1 MSEPESKVDQSA
13 PAGRGHWKGWAAVA
27 VVVVVVA
34 GVVATVTL
42 VANRDKVVGA
52 PTTSPTVVVPTTTT
66 TAPETSVL
74 PTTPDKANAA
84 AALSRF
90 FTAATTLDAQLHDA
104 ATAINGTGPPW
115 TAVTEPVA
123 RKVRAADLVPVGR
136 AIPAGMP
143 RELVRSV
150 VLVYSD
156 LVSRRYAM
164 ADFAHALRVDPHVTP
179 TSDDLLRNLH
189 NGHAA
194 AARFESDL
202 AAARSLAATIPAF
215 PARPADSRQA
225 AEVAVVVQFVG
236 LANGGCDSRGGHVFT
251 TPPSI
256 VWQRAPFYPGGP
268 MADGTVAGI
277 RFQAD
282 HQSDGTWRVNINAC

>member
-1 MSEPESKVDQSA
+1 
-13 PAGRGHWKGWAAVA
+13 VA
-27 VVVVVVA
+27 VVVVA
-34 GVVATVTL
+34 GVVAAVAL
-42 VANRDKVVGA
+42 IANRDTVVGA
-52 PTTSPTVVVPTTTT
+52 PTASPTVVAPTTTTTT
-66 TAPETSVL
+66 TAPTTTTTPGTSVL
-74 PTTPDKANAA
+74 PTTADKADAV

-104 ATAINGTGPPW
+104 AAAINGTGPPW
-115 TAVTEPVA
+115 TAVTEAVA

-136 AIPAGMP
+136 AIPGGMP
-143 RELVRSV
+143 RELMRSV
-150 VLVYSD
+150 VLVYGD

-164 ADFAHALRVDPHVTP
+164 ADFAHALRVDPQVTP
-179 TSDDLLRNLH
+179 TSDDLLRNLR

-202 AAARSLAATIPAF
+202 DAARSLAATTPAF
-215 PARPADSRQA
+215 PARRADSRQA

-236 LANGGCDSRGGHVFT
+236 LANGGCDSRGGHIFT
-251 TPPSI
+251 TPPPI

-277 RFQAD
+277 PFQAH
-282 HQSDGTWRVNINAC
+282 HQSDGNWRITINAC